1 MYYGILL
8 NCDVVICGAPQ
19 YYIGDY
25 LNTTDYHK
33 MILKS
38 IVKEEKIGIEEIN
51 NKLYN
56 ALNKYDISNIKF
68 IIHYSKNEHTYQEHI
83 YYLLK
88 DLKTKNAIIEENIS
102 NYLNHDEVGEYF
114 KKLLIKIFS

>member
-1 MYYGILL
+1 MI
-8 NCDVVICGAPQ
+8 ICGAPQ

-38 IVKEEKIGIEEIN
+38 IIKNERTGIEEIN

-56 ALNKYDISNIKF
+56 VLNKKDISNIKF
-68 IIHYSKNEHTYQEHI
+68 VIHYSKNEHTYKEHI

-88 DLKTKNAIIEENIS
+88 DLKAKNANIEEDIS
-102 NYLNHDEVGEYF
+102 NYLNHDEVGKYF